1 MGKNEK
7 TPITVNDKEYI
18 IEDMTDG
25 QKILLNHVN
34 DLGRKMDNARFNLD
48 QLAVGRDAFVARLAD
63 SLENPEEAEA
73 EEEKAT
79 LHSIVMSL
87 IDKKKANGK

>member
-18 IEDMTDG
+18 IEDMNDT
-25 QKILLNHVN
+25 QKTYLNHVN

-48 QLAVGRDAFVARLAD
+48 QLAIGREKFVELLAD
-63 SLENPEEAEA
+63 AMENPEEAKEEA
-73 EEEKAT
+73 AE
-79 LHSIVMSL
+79 
-87 IDKKKANGK
+87 